1 MKLSFKPNTYNAL
14 DGITR
19 DGDPIDLGWVVECAS
34 AVSYNAMTKKNK
46 LNVRLLDE
54 DQIDTVVRL
63 EALVNEQYKYLGFI
77 SSMKDHVLFDANI
90 PTQYGHIVV
99 PMQTANNKRL
109 LVEHVIEGLR
119 IRIKIT
125 PTHVWKSKTSCGIIW
140 SITDILANINYE

>member
-19 DGDPIDLGWVVECAS
+19 DDHPIDLLWVVECES
-34 AVSYNAMTKKNK
+34 AVAYNAMTKKNK

-54 DQIDTVVRL
+54 DQIETVVRL
-63 EALVNEQYKYLGFI
+63 EALVTEQYKELGFI
-77 SSMKDHVLFDANI
+77 SSLKDHVLNDTNI

-99 PMQTANNKRL
+99 PMQTVNKKRL
-109 LVEHVIEGLR
+109 LVEHVIKGLR
-119 IRIKIT
+119 VRIKIT